1 MYPRIEYQMTEA
13 DVQELLNACKPVPVM
28 MIGGHTGSSQQENA
42 NAAWARLG
50 KKMGFDSMTV
60 RPVPGKTMHFFTAV
74 PSETED
80 ARKERLA
87 KEAEEQRQKDI
98 ARLEAEIADRS
109 RQLAALQT
117 ENLP

>member
-1 MYPRIEYQMTEA
+1 MTMYPRIEYQMTEA
-13 DVQELLNACKPVPVM
+13 ELRKLLNACKPVPAM
-28 MIGGHTGSSQQENA
+28 MIGSRPAASRQENA

-74 PSETED
+74 PSETEE

-87 KEAEEQRQKDI
+87 KEAEEKRQSDI
-98 ARLEAEIADRS
+98 ARLEAEIAERTK
-109 RQLAALQT
+109 QLAALQT
-117 ENLP
+117 EE